1 MFGMSVNDVPGW
13 LVAMAPSAIGV
24 PVAATPGLVPHCD
37 VLTAAVLG
45 VPEAVDVLAGVLVL
59 PEPAVLLLLLL
70 LLQPAAARAIAAA
83 SMIVLRAGHTGKY
96 LFISPP
102 RGVSFQV
109 IRCDA
114 FSIHGHHDL
123 DRVLRS
129 AHREFEGFRRAD
141 QREMVGE

>member
-13 LVAMAPSAIGV
+13 LVAMLPSAIGV

-45 VPEAVDVLAGVLVL
+45 VPDAVDVLAGVLV
-59 PEPAVLLLLLL
+59 PAEPVVLLL